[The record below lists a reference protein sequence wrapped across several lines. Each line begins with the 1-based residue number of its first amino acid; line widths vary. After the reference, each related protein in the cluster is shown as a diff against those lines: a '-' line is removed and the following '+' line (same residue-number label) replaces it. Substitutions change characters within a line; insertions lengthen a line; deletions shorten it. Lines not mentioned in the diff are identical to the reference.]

1 MELVDVEFNGSTYP
15 SVEHAYQS
23 AKSNDDGWNDICL
36 RRDLTPYQIKAKSKF
51 VMKVENWEEIKIGVM
66 KELVYKKFSTPQFK
80 ELLLGTNDENIVE
93 GNMWGDKFWGVDIKN
108 TPNEG
113 ENHLGRILMDVRNM
127 LKNE

>member
-1 MELVDVEFNGSTYP
+1 MELVEVKFNNFTYP

-36 RRDLTPYQIKAKSKF
+36 NSNLTPYQIKAKSKF
-51 VMKVENWEEIKIGVM
+51 VTQVDNWNDIKIGVM
-66 KELVYKKFSTPQFK
+66 KELIYKKFSQTPFK
-80 ELLLGTNDENIVE
+80 ELLLGTRDENIVE

-113 ENHLGRILMDVRNM
+113 ENHLGRIIMDVRNI
-127 LKNE
+127 LKDE